1 MSVETAALPQ
11 STRDTETEANRRP
24 RSIVLSTP
32 TAGMLWFGGWL
43 FTIAFAQLGFWKAL
57 LALVIWP
64 YFLGV
69 LAR

>member
-1 MSVETAALPQ
+1 MSTDTAVLTPSSRETDA
-11 STRDTETEANRRP
+11 DRRS
-24 RSIVLSTP
+24 RSIVLNTP

-43 FTIAFAQLGFWKAL
+43 FTIAFAQLGFWKAV
-57 LALVIWP
+57 LALLIWP

>member
-1 MSVETAALPQ
+1 MATTTAPIMD
-11 STRDTETEANRRP
+11 TRCSDERRP
-24 RSIVLSTP
+24 KSIILQSPAT
-32 TAGMLWFGGWL
+32 GMLWFGGWL
-43 FTIAFAQLGFWKAL
+43 FTIAFAQLGFWKAV